1 MFSLGMVAIPVVIT
15 VLIALNYLEYQ
26 DWNNSV
32 ILSNFKA
39 VKNHSGQE
47 VFLIAILHGQVN
59 LKNPI
64 LFTKWILIKVKPFFL
79 LGKLRVG
86 DNIFPKELLKDYEG
100 YYADGLLH
108 LETFHV
114 PYGLSAVH
122 CCWKEAFSQLLLLL
136 IYNLTVASTWRSAF
150 GKLCLY
156 IYVVL
161 FGLGLK

>member
-1 MFSLGMVAIPVVIT
+1 MVAICVVIT

-32 ILSNFKA
+32 ILSNFKT
-39 VKNHSGQE
+39 VKNYSGQK
-47 VFLIAILHGQVN
+47 VFVIAILHGQVD

-64 LFTKWILIKVKPFFL
+64 LFIKWILIRVKPFFF
-79 LGKLRVG
+79 LGKLWVG

-136 IYNLTVASTWRSAF
+136 IYNLTIARTWRSAF
-150 GKLCLY
+150 ERLNL
-156 IYVVL
+156 
-161 FGLGLK
+161 